1 MHGAK
6 IGREVK
12 AVQRCISYPYH
23 YAVSD
28 STQNRTRGNWAQL
41 QYDKRR
47 KTRTE
52 RTQEES

>member
-23 YAVSD
+23 YAVRD
-28 STQNRTRGNWAQL
+28 STQNRTRGEL
-41 QYDKRR
+41 G
-47 KTRTE
+47 TITI
-52 RTQEES
+52 

>member
-23 YAVSD
+23 YAVRIAH
-28 STQNRTRGNWAQL
+28 RTAPRGNWAQL